1 MKMAQKVKTRNV
13 DNARKVDYELWDL
26 RKEIIAPGEIEDLKE
41 LVDRVLKVYGDRIS
55 VVEIDEKNKENTLE
69 YSAKRLVNDIYALGT
84 ALNHM
89 GLNGKHIA
97 IVGEGS
103 YNWIISFLAVVGG
116 VGVAVPLDKE
126 LTDFEL
132 SQLISKADCE
142 AIICSK
148 TYYKAAKMHM
158 EKDDRVKHCFMMNGK
173 ERDAEGFYMLKDI
186 IETGKKLIADGDRSY
201 VENKI
206 TDRDQMA
213 AILFTSGTTGANK
226 GVMLSHYNFAS
237 NVEGIIAT
245 IAQENSSFS
254 VLPMNHAYELSCN
267 ILTSLYMNAVL
278 YINDSLRNI
287 LPNIQRF
294 KPDAFASVP
303 LILEG
308 IYTGIWKAA
317 EESGKAGILRKLI
330 KFSNFLLKHGI
341 DKRHELFGTVRKK
354 FGDNFPTLVS
364 GGAPARLEH
373 VTGLYEL
380 GFTVYQGYGLTESSP
395 TVTLNLQAGTNPES
409 SGIVFPKAKFII
421 HDPDA
426 DGIGEVWL
434 KGDNVTKGYYKD
446 EEATAASFEDGWF
459 KTGDYGRTNEKNELF
474 IVGRKKNLIILDN
487 GKNVFPEDIESNVME
502 GIKYIREVVAFEA
515 VKNVRG
521 KDVKIIAVAIYVDE
535 TDLPGKTRAEIE
547 KMVNDDVT
555 KVNRLMSSYKKIQDV
570 MVVYEEFPK
579 TSTRKVRRADVV
591 AAYNEKNAVT
601 V

>member
-1 MKMAQKVKTRNV
+1 MRQV
-13 DNARKVDYELWDL
+13 DNERKVDQVLWDL
-26 RKEIIAPGEIEDLKE
+26 RKKILAPGEIEDLKE
-41 LVDRVLKVYGDRIS
+41 LVDRMAPVYGDRLA
-55 VVEIDEKNKENTLE
+55 VVEIDEKNKENLLKYT
-69 YSAKRLVNDIYALGT
+69 AKQLANDVYALGT
-84 ALNHM
+84 ALNHL
-89 GLNGKHIA
+89 GLKGKHIA

-103 YNWIISFLAVVGG
+103 YNWIISFLAIVGG

-148 TYYKAAKMHM
+148 AYYKTAKLHM
-158 EKDDRVKHCFMMNGK
+158 ERDDRVKQCFVMNGK
-173 ERDAEGFYMLKDI
+173 ERTAEGFSMLKDV
-186 IETGKKLIADGDRSY
+186 IELGRKLIADGDRSY

-206 TDRDQMA
+206 ADRDQMA

-267 ILTSLYMNAVL
+267 ILTSLYMNAVI

-308 IYTGIWKAA
+308 IYTGIWNTA
-317 EESGKAGILRKLI
+317 EQSGKAPILRKLV
-330 KFSNFLLKHGI
+330 KFSNFLMRHGI
-341 DKRHELFGTVRKK
+341 DKRHELFGTIRKK
-354 FGDNFPTLVS
+354 FGNNFPTLVS

-409 SGIVFPKAKFII
+409 SGVVFPKAQFKI
-421 HDPDA
+421 HDPDE

-459 KTGDYGRTNEKNELF
+459 KTGDYGRTNDKNELF

-487 GKNVFPEDIESNVME
+487 GKNVFPEDIESNIME
-502 GIKYIREVVAFEA
+502 GIRYVREVVAFEA

-521 KDVKIIAVAIYVDE
+521 KDVRMIAVAIYVEASDFPDKSKE
-535 TDLPGKTRAEIE
+535 EIE

-570 MVVYEEFPK
+570 MVVFEEFPK
-579 TSTRKVRRADVV
+579 SSTRKVRRTEVV
-591 AAYNEKNAVT
+591 AAYNEKNT
-601 V
+601 VKI